1 MDQITKTV
9 RLSGSA
15 PDSIE
20 DAIAA
25 VLGRAAL
32 TLEEIQSFEVVSLS
46 GSVDASG
53 VPAEYQVTL
62 DVTFAV
68 RESSTHG

>member
-15 PDSIE
+15 SDSIE
-20 DAIAA
+20 DAVAA

-53 VPAEYQVTL
+53 VPAEYHVTL

-68 RESSTHG
+68 RESSTHA